1 MPDRPRLEI
10 VKYAV
15 QAGDTLFGI
24 ADKFSLKPATILW
37 GNWDALAGDPH
48 TLSPGQELNILP
60 VDGALHTW
68 SEGENLE
75 RVATFYSVDASEIL
89 EWPGNPFDPAE
100 DPSTAKLAAGTVL
113 VIPDGKLET
122 PTWKT
127 PRIPRSNPAS
137 AKILGA
143 GACGQVVDGPIGTGS
158 FVWPTASK
166 WISGYTYDPGTHPA
180 IDLGGSI
187 GTPIFVSDTGVVV
200 YSGWNDWG
208 YGYVVVIDHGNG
220 WQTLYAHLSSINV
233 GCGQAVFQG
242 GVLGGMGC
250 TGNCSGPHVHFE
262 MMSDA
267 YGKVNPVEL
276 PAVAHPRNYER
287 SEARRRRRASSFPGR
302 PPPHLAKLNGG
313 SCCRTKGR
321 GTACRAPAQERMW
334 LAPIRSPLG
343 LCRFGENAQELV
355 GGLPRPLAPVGLV
368 HDKRELGVEVAVEH
382 NAEGVHGRDARIQH
396 RTTGVLDQDRIE
408 DRGALLPAYA
418 KPRAVVGLKNDD
430 GGKILVAQDGLDH
443 RLGAGGDIGGLIAV

>member
-1 MPDRPRLEI
+1 MSEFPSEPEATPEAAPRRARRRSVADVWAELNRRGLRDTITRYASHAALLLVIAVGAWAARSGLITLPETPFLTAGAEAVEATPTLPLSALDVADLPAFKPVSGAGGVVFRTTELHTVMPDRPRLEI

-166 WISGYTYDPGTHPA
+166 WISGYTFDPGTHPA

-262 MMSDA
+262 MMSDT
-267 YGKVNPVEL
+267 YGKVNPVSFL
-276 PAVAHPRNYER
+276 P
-287 SEARRRRRASSFPGR
+287 
-302 PPPHLAKLNGG
+302 
-313 SCCRTKGR
+313 
-321 GTACRAPAQERMW
+321 
-334 LAPIRSPLG
+334 
-343 LCRFGENAQELV
+343 
-355 GGLPRPLAPVGLV
+355 
-368 HDKRELGVEVAVEH
+368 
-382 NAEGVHGRDARIQH
+382 
-396 RTTGVLDQDRIE
+396 
-408 DRGALLPAYA
+408 
-418 KPRAVVGLKNDD
+418 
-430 GGKILVAQDGLDH
+430 
-443 RLGAGGDIGGLIAV
+443 

>member
-1 MPDRPRLEI
+1 MSEIPSEPQSTPGAAPRRERRRSMGDVWAELNRRGLRNTITRYASHAALLIVIAVGAWAARSGLITLPETPFLTAGAEAVEPTPTPPLSALDVADLPAFEPVGGAGGVVFRAAELHTVMPDRPRLEI

-24 ADKFSLKPATILW
+24 AEKFNLKPATILW

-48 TLSPGQELNILP
+48 SLSPGQELNILP

-75 RVATFYSVDASEIL
+75 RVATFYGVEPSEIL

-100 DPSTAKLAAGTVL
+100 DPASAQLDAGTAL
-113 VIPDGKLET
+113 VIPDGKRET

-158 FVWPTASK
+158 FVWPTASR

-187 GTPIFVSDTGVVV
+187 GTPIIISDTGVVV

-242 GVLGGMGC
+242 GILGGMGC

-262 MMSDA
+262 MMSDSF
-267 YGKVNPVEL
+267 GKVNPVNFL
-276 PAVAHPRNYER
+276 P
-287 SEARRRRRASSFPGR
+287 
-302 PPPHLAKLNGG
+302 
-313 SCCRTKGR
+313 
-321 GTACRAPAQERMW
+321 
-334 LAPIRSPLG
+334 
-343 LCRFGENAQELV
+343 
-355 GGLPRPLAPVGLV
+355 
-368 HDKRELGVEVAVEH
+368 
-382 NAEGVHGRDARIQH
+382 
-396 RTTGVLDQDRIE
+396 
-408 DRGALLPAYA
+408 
-418 KPRAVVGLKNDD
+418 
-430 GGKILVAQDGLDH
+430 
-443 RLGAGGDIGGLIAV
+443 